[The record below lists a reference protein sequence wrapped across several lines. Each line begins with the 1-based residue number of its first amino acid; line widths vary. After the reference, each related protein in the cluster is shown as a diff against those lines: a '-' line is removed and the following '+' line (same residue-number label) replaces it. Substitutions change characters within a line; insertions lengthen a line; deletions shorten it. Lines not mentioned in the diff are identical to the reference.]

1 MKEAITRNKEL
12 AETVNSFFSSMVD
25 NLKIEYDIGR
35 QASNSARQDFVLLAI
50 KTSKYHPRILKI
62 K

>member
-35 QASNSARQDFVLLAI
+35 QASNSARQDLVLLAI